1 MATLKHSPL
10 TYNVSQLL
18 REEPGSRREY
28 AFTESTLHLHEG
40 EELRDIA
47 GAARFTRTEL
57 GVFVDATASGNVSTT
72 CMRCLQPALVAVE
85 VTFVE
90 QYRATVDVTTGA
102 SIAAD
107 RGEADEDDDAFIIDE
122 RHFLDI
128 GSALREY
135 AILEMPMRPL
145 CKPDCLGL
153 CAGCGVD
160 LNQESCRCSESPV
173 DERFA
178 ALQAL
183 LDRKPQQ

>member
-1 MATLKHSPL
+1 MATQKHSPL

-28 AFTESTLHLHEG
+28 AFTESALHLHEG
-40 EELRDIA
+40 EELRNIA

-57 GVFVDATASGNVSTT
+57 GVYVDATASGIVSTT
-72 CMRCLQPALVAVE
+72 CMRCLQPALVAID
-85 VTFVE
+85 VTFAE
-90 QYRATVDVTTGA
+90 QYRATVDVTTGS

-107 RGEADEDDDAFIIDE
+107 HEEGDDDDAFLIDE
-122 RHFLDI
+122 RHFLDM

-145 CKPDCLGL
+145 CKPECLGL

-160 LNQESCRCSESPV
+160 LNQESCRCSEAAV
-173 DERFA
+173 DDRFA

-183 LDRKPQQ
+183 LDRKPPQ

>member
-1 MATLKHSPL
+1 MATQKHSPL

-28 AFTESTLHLHEG
+28 AYTESALQLHEG
-40 EELRDIA
+40 EVLRDISGEA
-47 GAARFTRTEL
+47 QLTRTES
-57 GVFVDATASGNVSTT
+57 GIYVDASASGIVSTT

-85 VTFVE
+85 VTFAE
-90 QYRATVDVTTGA
+90 QYRATVDVSTGA
-102 SIAAD
+102 TIAVD
-107 RGEADEDDDAFIIDE
+107 TEEDDDAFIIDE

-128 GSALREY
+128 GAALREY

-160 LNQESCRCSESPV
+160 LNQESCRCSEAPV
-173 DERFA
+173 DDRFA

-183 LDRKPQQ
+183 LDRTPQQ

>member
-1 MATLKHSPL
+1 MATQKHSPL

-18 REEPGSRREY
+18 REESGSRREH
-28 AFTESTLHLHEG
+28 AFTEPTLHLHEG

-57 GVFVDATASGNVSTT
+57 GVYVDATASGIVSTT
-72 CMRCLQPALVAVE
+72 CMRCLQPAMVAVA
-85 VTFVE
+85 VTIAE
-90 QYRATVDVTTGA
+90 QYRATVDVATGA
-102 SIAAD
+102 SVASD
-107 RGEADEDDDAFIIDE
+107 HGESDDDDDAFIIDE

-128 GSALREY
+128 GLALREY